1 MWFYSLSMIKFLE
14 KLRALPESQKIIIFF
29 IVMGISALIAGF
41 VGMRFMVADF
51 AKVKDVGKNIEL
63 PKIDLPQMPEA
74 INE

>member
-1 MWFYSLSMIKFLE
+1 MIKFLE